1 MQEGIKMYINIK
13 NNPENIET
21 SKDIII
27 PKDPLER
34 VIGHEDII
42 QVVKI
47 AAKQRRNLLLV
58 GPPGIGKSL
67 IAQAISFHLNQPSE
81 EISAV
86 HNPERPERPFIE
98 IKTRKEIIA
107 DKIAIEKAEGEFID
121 PKNVPNAVSERLGFK
136 CMHCGD
142 YNSVYES
149 ICPNCGGDKFSHI
162 NTRRKHLGDL
172 LGMFEMSSGPV
183 NIPQDRVTTTRE
195 INGREEVV
203 IYERLGG
210 DQIKVLDQKALEKR
224 RELVDEK
231 PMHVVVPLK
240 RKFFIQATGASET
253 ELLGDVRHD
262 PYGGHPDL
270 GTQPYERVVPGAI
283 HEAHEGVLFVDEVV
297 HISHLQR
304 FILSAMQDKVFPIVG
319 RNPQSAGSSVR
330 VENVPC
336 DFIFVGAC
344 NIVDLKH
351 ILPPLRSRI
360 HGEGYEILMN
370 TTMPINEENEAKL
383 AQFVAQEIEIDGKI
397 PHATL
402 DAIKVLVKEAE
413 KRAKVIDD
421 KDDAFTLRLRDLGGV
436 IRMAGDMAV
445 MDKNPYITQEHMK
458 LAAKKAISI
467 EDQIIQRYKTYENAL
482 QKDLTSSQ
490 QSVNPHNKKYQNEN
504 VDRSYM

>member
-1 MQEGIKMYINIK
+1 MQKEGIKMYINIK
-13 NNPENIET
+13 NNLENIET
-21 SKDIII
+21 TKDIII

-42 QVVKI
+42 QLVKI

-67 IAQAISFHLNQPSE
+67 IAQAISFHLTQPSE

-98 IKTRKEIIA
+98 IKTRKEIA
-107 DKIAIEKAEGEFID
+107 EDRVTIEKAEGEFID
-121 PKNVPNAVSERLGFK
+121 PQNVPDAVSERLGFK
-136 CMHCGD
+136 CMHCGN

-162 NTRRKHLGDL
+162 NARRKHLGDL

-231 PMHVVVPLK
+231 PMNVVVPLK
-240 RKFFIQATGASET
+240 RKFFI
-253 ELLGDVRHD
+253 D

-283 HEAHEGVLFVDEVV
+283 HEAHEGVLFVDEIV

-344 NIVDLKH
+344 NIADLKH

-360 HGEGYEILMN
+360 QGEGYEILMN
-370 TTMPINEENEAKL
+370 TTMPINEENEAKI
-383 AQFVAQEIEIDGKI
+383 AQFVAQEIELDGKI

-402 DAIKVLVKEAE
+402 GAIEILIREAK
-413 KRAKVIDD
+413 KRAKIIDD
-421 KDDAFTLRLRDLGGV
+421 KNDSFTLRLRDLGGV

-445 MDKNPYITQEHMK
+445 MNQNPYITQEHMN
-458 LAAKKAISI
+458 LAAKKAVSI
-467 EDQIIQRYKTYENAL
+467 EDQIIQRYQTYENAL